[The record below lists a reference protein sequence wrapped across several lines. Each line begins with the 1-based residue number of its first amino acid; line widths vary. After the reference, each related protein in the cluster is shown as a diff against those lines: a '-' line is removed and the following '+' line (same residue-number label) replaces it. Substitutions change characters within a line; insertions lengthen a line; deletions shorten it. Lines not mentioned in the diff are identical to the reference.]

1 MKVLSVPCFSDNYAW
16 LLFCEES
23 GEAAVVDPSDDGP
36 VLRELDRLGATL
48 THIFCTHHHNDHVE
62 GIFELKRRWPQA
74 EVFCHT
80 LDLPLIP
87 GAEKGLEEGDSVSF
101 CDCKVQLFYTPG
113 HTQGG
118 ICYLFDNYLFTG
130 DTLFGGGCGR
140 LFGGDAQQMKGSLE
154 KFAPLDDATL
164 VCFGHEYTL
173 KNLQFAAAI
182 DSGNAAL
189 QRRLHEVTK
198 LREEGKSTAPST
210 LGVERRTNPF
220 LRCAEPSLVA
230 AVQKKFHVDAVAGD
244 TSLTV
249 FIALRRARDTA

>member
-62 GIFELKRRWPQA
+62 GIAELKKRWPQA
-74 EVFCHT
+74 EVFCCSS
-80 LDLPLIP
+80 DLPLIP
-87 GAEKGLEEGDSVSF
+87 GAEKGLEEGDSVNF
-101 CDCKVQLFYTPG
+101 CGCKAQLFSTPG

-118 ICYLFDNYLFTG
+118 ICYLFGHYLFTG

-140 LFGGDAQQMKGSLE
+140 LFGGEAWQMKDSLE
-154 KFAPLDDATL
+154 KFTSLDDAVL
-164 VCFGHEYTL
+164 VCCGHEYTL

-182 DSGNAAL
+182 DNGNVAL
-189 QRRLHEVTK
+189 QERLREVTK
-198 LREEGKSTAPST
+198 LREEGRSTVPST

-220 LRCAEPSLVA
+220 LRCAEPSLIT
-230 AVQKKFHVDAVAGD
+230 AVQKKFHLDTVVGD
-244 TSLTV
+244 PSLAV

>member
-1 MKVLSVPCFSDNYAW
+1 MKVLTVPCFSDNYAW

-62 GIFELKRRWPQA
+62 GIAALKRRWPQA

-101 CDCKVQLFYTPG
+101 CGCEAQLFYTPG
-113 HTQGG
+113 HTKGG
-118 ICYLFDNYLFTG
+118 ICYLFGNYLFTG

-140 LFGGDAQQMKGSLE
+140 LFGGEAWQMKSSLE
-154 KFAPLDDATL
+154 KFATLDDD
-164 VCFGHEYTL
+164 VQVYFGHEYTL
-173 KNLQFAAAI
+173 KNLQFAVAV
-182 DSGNAAL
+182 DSDNAAL
-189 QRRLHEVTK
+189 QERLREVTK
-198 LREEGKSTAPST
+198 LREEGKPTAPST

-220 LRCAEPSLVA
+220 LRCSEPSLVA
-230 AVQKKFHVDAVAGD
+230 AVQKKFDVDPVEGD
-244 TSLTV
+244 PSLAV